1 MFNQKCV
8 LKSGRPVRVLFI
20 AIILFFGVCVQA
32 APHWGDMIEVAQPDG
47 VSVSIKVWGDEFY
60 IRAES
65 LDGYTLTRDPQTGFI
80 CYADVDNEGEF
91 ISTGIVYTGEALSEL
106 RSKNAWAQQRGQG
119 LKKGLK
125 LARTKRI
132 EKANINRALLK
143 VNQPGHVVPTPD
155 YVASDTGAPVSA
167 AAAPL
172 AGDILGLTLL
182 IQFPDET
189 GTISQ
194 SEIDNYCNQVGYN
207 GYSNNGSIRDY
218 FYDVSDG
225 SLTYTNY
232 VTTYYTAL
240 NNKSYYTDPNI
251 SYGTRAGELIAE
263 ALDWL
268 DDPNGLNFDFSTLS
282 IDGSNYMLAI
292 NAFYV
297 GYSNSAWAEGLWP
310 HQGGMYGDFTSN
322 EGVKS
327 GVYQITNIGSSL
339 SLGTFCHENGHM
351 ICDFPDLYDYGH
363 DSRGIGYY
371 GLMASSGSTNPRPPN
386 PYFRDLKGWESIV
399 EINNDAPGTVRNH
412 MANSFTTYRYSH
424 PTNEQEFFLI
434 ESRLQT
440 GRNSTIP
447 DEGLLIWHVDEAKY
461 GYGANDEEDMTPEL
475 HYCVSVE
482 QADGA
487 FHLEND
493 NNGGGSGDLFHAGD
507 NDAFNDTTLPDAKW
521 WDGSDSGLDI
531 SDISAVGSSMSFVV
545 FAQESYPPVAID
557 NEVAV
562 TDLNGV
568 VIELTAT
575 DDGLPASPG
584 KLSYII
590 TSLPAHGWLFDPNDG
605 LEIITT
611 PYILQNDAN
620 SVIYEPCPY
629 YFSGTDA
636 FTFKANDGGEAPD
649 GGDSNIADVNVV
661 MNMLS
666 DTVFELDV
674 NTNYFYV
681 PFQTQFKKARTQ
693 LIYLAEEIG
702 GFAKNI
708 TDIALNVEDHI
719 HSVPDIELHY
729 WTIRMQHTD
738 MDAYPAS
745 AQFINDGWVTVYDAN
760 EPALTGGWNNFKLET
775 PFEYDG
781 VSNLL
786 VDLSFNNSTTSG
798 PTYVY
803 QSDTGTKRKLFYFS
817 NTDGDAGWTTPPSAF
832 QNTLYTNHVCN
843 MRFKSGVA
851 TDILYADFNY
861 NCSVGAEDLMTMINT
876 WLAQEG
882 DANYN
887 SDCDIS
893 MQVDKKVNLA
903 DFAVLAS
910 EWLLAIE

>member
-8 LKSGRPVRVLFI
+8 LKRGRPVRVFFI

-310 HQGGMYGDFTSN
+310 HQGGMYGDFTSD

-386 PYFRDLKGWESIV
+386 PYFRDLKGWETIV
-399 EINNDAPGTVRNH
+399 EISADAPGTIRSH
-412 MANSFTTYRYSH
+412 QANSFTTYRYSH

-666 DTVFELDV
+666 DTVYEVHTIYKD
-674 NTNYFYV
+674 YI
-681 PFQTQFKKARTQ
+681 PFMTGFKKVRSQALYHADELGSKAQ
-693 LIYLAEEIG
+693 VIASL
-702 GFAKNI
+702 
-708 TDIALNVEDHI
+708 ALN
-719 HSVPDIELHY
+719 IETAPAIEIQN
-729 WTIRMQHTD
+729 WTIRMKHTTLSE
-738 MDAYPAS
+738 YPTAGV
-745 AQFINDGWVTVYDAN
+745 QFDNDGWTVVYDAN
-760 EPALTGGWNNFKLET
+760 ETITQTGWHDFALEKTFD
-775 PFEYDG
+775 YDG
-781 VSNLL
+781 TSNLMI
-786 VDLSFNNSTTSG
+786 DFSFDNTATSAG
-798 PTYVY
+798 YGYVY
-803 QSDTGTKRKLFYFS
+803 DSATGTEYRIISYWSNSGDPLTFQTPNVKWKRLF
-817 NTDGDAGWTTPPSAF
+817 NV
-832 QNTLYTNHVCN
+832 TLKGQPDTE
-843 MRFKSGVA
+843 
-851 TDILYADFNY
+851 ILYSDFNY